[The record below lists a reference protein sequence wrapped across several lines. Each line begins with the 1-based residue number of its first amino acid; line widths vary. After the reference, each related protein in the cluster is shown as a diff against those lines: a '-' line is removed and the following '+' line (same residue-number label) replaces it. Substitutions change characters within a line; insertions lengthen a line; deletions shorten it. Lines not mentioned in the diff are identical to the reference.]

1 MSSPESKCERALH
14 SYNNLK
20 TLTAAMIDPFPT
32 RINYAHV
39 KTVFLNWLTEGS
51 IRRVVGLV
59 ARNVRIT
66 SVQTVCSNIIDLLS
80 VGDFFFI

>member
-1 MSSPESKCERALH
+1 MSSPESKCERALQ

-39 KTVFLNWLTEGS
+39 KTMFLNWLTEGR
-51 IRRVVGLV
+51 IR
-59 ARNVRIT
+59 
-66 SVQTVCSNIIDLLS
+66 
-80 VGDFFFI
+80 